1 MTVQSTVKV
10 RQSKLIAALYFF
22 DAGGNDHSAQEILVA
37 VHAERSLCGNV
48 RRRSLAHSAAGP
60 CPSPVVVQQLYTG
73 NGKHFL
79 SQRQN
84 SDFRNRE
91 RSRTIQPQEMD
102 RVGRQANRM
111 ALMG

>member
-1 MTVQSTVKV
+1 M
-10 RQSKLIAALYFF
+10 
-22 DAGGNDHSAQEILVA
+22 
-37 VHAERSLCGNV
+37 
-48 RRRSLAHSAAGP
+48 
-60 CPSPVVVQQLYTG
+60 VVQQLYTG

-102 RVGRQANRM
+102 RVGRQANKM
-111 ALMG
+111 ALIG